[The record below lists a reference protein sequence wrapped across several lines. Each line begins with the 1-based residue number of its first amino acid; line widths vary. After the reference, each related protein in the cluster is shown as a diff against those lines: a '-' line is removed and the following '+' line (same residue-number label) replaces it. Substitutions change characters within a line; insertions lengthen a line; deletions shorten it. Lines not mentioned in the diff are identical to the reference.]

1 MIAIGM
7 AEDDVQLL
15 ARDGRL
21 FEESRERS
29 RLNLCTANR
38 QPPTGESERPPR
50 VIPEFPFLLCTQLSS
65 PQLNS
70 TRQPLLA
77 LSMKKSF
84 ASRRVPRKIGQDD
97 QDALS
102 DVSSNNG

>member
-1 MIAIGM
+1 MM
-7 AEDDVQLL
+7 CSY
-15 ARDGRL
+15 
-21 FEESRERS
+21 SREMGVCS
-29 RLNLCTANR
+29 RKVASAQDSTCARPTANR
-38 QPPTGESERPPR
+38 QLEKVSDPR
-50 VIPEFPFLLCTQLSS
+50 ASFPNFPFYSAHTLSS

>member
-21 FEESRERS
+21 FKESRKPS

-50 VIPEFPFLLCTQLSS
+50 VIPEFPFLLCTHTQFTST
-65 PQLNS
+65 QLNP
-70 TRQPLLA
+70 TTLA
-77 LSMKKSF
+77 RS
-84 ASRRVPRKIGQDD
+84 
-97 QDALS
+97 
-102 DVSSNNG
+102 

>member
-21 FEESRERS
+21 FKESRKPS

-38 QPPTGESERPPR
+38 QLEKVSDPR
-50 VIPEFPFLLCTQLSS
+50 ASLFPNFPFYSGHTLSS

-70 TRQPLLA
+70 TRHPLLA

-102 DVSSNNG
+102 GVSSNNG

>member
-1 MIAIGM
+1 MCSY
-7 AEDDVQLL
+7 
-15 ARDGRL
+15 
-21 FEESRERS
+21 SREMGVCS
-29 RLNLCTANR
+29 RKAASLQDSTCARPTANR